1 MDEQTNH
8 TYLTRNEAARYL
20 RIGTATLDNLVAAG
34 EIPSVKLGGRRLF
47 RIADV
52 DARLDELATV
62 AR

>member
-1 MDEQTNH
+1 METHATH

-47 RIADV
+47 RVAAL
-52 DARLDELATV
+52 DARLDELTTV
-62 AR
+62 AQ